1 MNHNSAG
8 GAIGGG
14 LFNVGTV
21 TDSTISDNTADTGGA
36 VEDYPGL
43 FMTITDSTL
52 DGNRAGANGGALDV
66 NQQIT
71 VSGSTLASNEAG
83 GKAFKGMGAAA
94 ELDGGATLIVSDST
108 IAGSTTQ
115 PAGRGSI
122 DNFGAS
128 LTLSFATLSGSQ
140 GLLTGGGFNSA
151 TGTIL
156 AGTGATPNCT
166 VSLSETAGYNLSTD
180 SSCGLSKKTDLTGV
194 NPMLKPLAD
203 NGGPTMTWLAAVQ
216 PRRQR
221 GRPAGQ
227 FVLPGGRPAGR
238 VPPVRTGLRYR
249 RLRTALHALG
259 ASAAPGGA
267 ACRSGPGFGRSGTMG
282 RDRVDTGRGPSMYEM
297 EGPRPASRHR
307 PADFSASFAPLDHL
321 PGPGTLP
328 VLRSTGSPGGLG
340 GFPAPVARAFLF
352 ANEPGFPPSRVAPSI
367 SLTGGSGLSFTK

>member
-1 MNHNSAG
+1 MPPQFDPERISKSDVQNLLKKVSVRPNHEYTEQYPHKMPVK
-8 GAIGGG
+8 ITVR
-14 LFNVGTV
+14 LQDGTM
-21 TDSTISDNTADTGGA
+21 IEHQ

-71 VSGSTLASNEAG
+71 VTDSTLAGNEAG
-83 GKAFKGMGAAA
+83 GKVFKGMGAAA

-122 DNFGAS
+122 DNFGGS

-180 SSCGLSKKTDLTGV
+180 SSCGLSKKTDLAGV

-203 NGGPTMTWLAAVQ
+203 NGGPTVTQALPRSSPAVNAGGL
-216 PRRQR
+216 PASSSC
-221 GRPAGQ
+221 PAGKWRASM
-227 FVLPGGRPAGR
+227 VSPCRPS
-238 VPPVRTGLRYR
+238 VPATAPTD
-249 RLRTALHALG
+249 TALSPEMTLTVTFC
-259 ASAAPGGA
+259 AA
-267 ACRSGPGFGRSGTMG
+267 
-282 RDRVDTGRGPSMYEM
+282 
-297 EGPRPASRHR
+297 
-307 PADFSASFAPLDHL
+307 
-321 PGPGTLP
+321 
-328 VLRSTGSPGGLG
+328 
-340 GFPAPVARAFLF
+340 
-352 ANEPGFPPSRVAPSI
+352 
-367 SLTGGSGLSFTK
+367 K